1 MDRLDPAR
9 PLRGLPREESHAL
22 LAAAMQRARLLE
34 DPVPEAAR
42 RWIETFLDAFGD
54 RAETLGDALDAVAG
68 LRAEAVV
75 VPALELERLR
85 TRQVLFFLDA
95 VAQYVDDQ
103 PELRGLPLAHDLPEI
118 AKEFGLAEDDAFAA
132 VRMALTGAHD
142 GPQLELLFPLLGH
155 DRIMIRI
162 GAISSHILHGRGLE
176 PIKYGPGGVPFE
188 TIRATPPEQRA
199 TGHAPEVS

>member
-9 PLRGLPREESHAL
+9 

-34 DPVPEAAR
+34 DPIPDAAQ
-42 RWIETFLDAFGD
+42 RWIETFLDAYGGVVRTAD
-54 RAETLGDALDAVAG
+54 DAVEQVAQ

-85 TRQVLFFLDA
+85 NRQVLFFLDA

-103 PELRGLPLAHDLPEI
+103 PELRGLPLARDVPEI
-118 AKEFGLAEDDAFAA
+118 AKEFGLAPDDALAA
-132 VRMALTGAHD
+132 LRMALTGTHD
-142 GPQLELLFPLLGH
+142 GPPLELLFPLLGH

-176 PIKYGPGGVPFE
+176 PIRYGPGGVPFQ
-188 TIRATPPEQRA
+188 TIQATAPDDRA
-199 TGHAPEVS
+199 TGPEADVS